1 MINLI
6 GLLAIAKFTQKLW
19 TSELLYQPVRKLK
32 GVFFRLL
39 RVAVA
44 SQVQGDE
51 RKENADSSQLSVY

>member
-1 MINLI
+1 MVQLDTSYCQI
-6 GLLAIAKFTQKLW
+6 W
-19 TSELLYQPVRKLK
+19 TSELLYQPVRKQK

-39 RVAVA
+39 RVA